1 MNRPGRPFRRTI
13 QRVYSTMAA
22 YLRLDAV
29 EEFSYPFAFAVSE
42 ASVLVPL
49 VVYLFV
55 GQLVGGSPRVGGDY
69 FTFATVGLALAA
81 MLQAS
86 LSGFGGALTQ
96 KQNRGQLET
105 LLAEP
110 LPWSLLPFAMNAWH
124 VVLGITN
131 GALILLVGAAL
142 GADLRTDRL
151 DRFLLLALLGV
162 TASVSVGMLSA
173 SLMVLAK
180 RAAPILA
187 LYGAAASFLGGAFF
201 SVDQLPGWLKPL
213 SWVVPHTYVI
223 NAARAAL
230 MDDPGT
236 FVVTFSTAVLA
247 LSVFN
252 VVALL
257 VGVWTFGRALQYARR
272 AGSLGGY

>member
-1 MNRPGRPFRRTI
+1 MKTTKGLARRSI
-13 QRVYSTMAA
+13 QRGYATVAA

-29 EEFSYPFAFAVSE
+29 EEFSYPLTFAMSE
-42 ASVLVPL
+42 ATVIVPL
-49 VVYLFV
+49 VVFLFV
-55 GQLVGGSPRVGGDY
+55 GQLVGASPRVGGDY

-86 LSGFGGALTQ
+86 LSGFGGALAQ

-110 LPWSLLPFAMNAWH
+110 VPWSLLPFAMNAWQ
-124 VVLGITN
+124 VGVGIIN
-131 GALILLVGAAL
+131 GALILFVGAAL
-142 GADLRTDRL
+142 GADLRMEGL
-151 DRFLLLALLGV
+151 GAFLLLALLGV
-162 TASVSVGMLSA
+162 IASVSIGILSA

-180 RAAPILA
+180 RGAPILA
-187 LYGAAASFLGGAFF
+187 LYGAAAALLGGVSF
-201 SVDQLPGWLKPL
+201 SVDQLPGWLRPL
-213 SWVVPHTYVI
+213 SWAVPHTYVI

-236 FVVTFSTAVLA
+236 FVIPLSTAVIA
-247 LSVFN
+247 LSVFDA
-252 VVALL
+252 VVMAVGLL
-257 VGVWTFGRALQYARR
+257 LFNRSLQYGRM